1 MKKIFLLMVAAIM
14 LWGINTHATII
25 TVSNAPNSPGQ
36 YTNLQEALN
45 EANPGDTIYVSGSL
59 TTYGNI
65 DIKKQITLIGAG
77 FNPNN
82 QNNQKSELQ
91 YVYFKSDND
100 PVNPS
105 NPSGTTI
112 TGFRFLYL
120 FVQTQN
126 INDIQLLRNEI
137 TGQISL
143 SSYYCQNWT
152 VKNNILNY
160 ISSAGTS
167 TIYASDFVISNNI
180 IKSNIQYFN
189 SNTILIANNIFTQG
203 SGFTTVSLANIQN
216 NIFYGG
222 STANCSYCTFIKNIS
237 VGAGNT
243 FDYGTNTSIDNF
255 TNVNPLFVDVASTT
269 FNFAYDYHLQPSSPG
284 IDAGT
289 DGTDIG
295 IYGGMYPFPSGG
307 DVPWQTS
314 PMPAIPQITSMVI
327 LNGTLPSAGTLHIQI
342 QAKSQE

>member
-1 MKKIFLLMVAAIM
+1 MKKIFLLMVAAIT

-36 YTNLQEALN
+36 YTNLQEALD
-45 EANPGDTIYVSGSL
+45 AASSGDTIYVSGSL
-59 TTYGNI
+59 TTYGSI
-65 DIKKQITLIGAG
+65 DIKKKITLIGAG

-82 QNNQKSELQ
+82 QNNQNSELQ

-100 PVNPS
+100 PVNPT
-105 NPSGTTI
+105 NASGTTI
-112 TGFRFLYL
+112 TGFKISYLY
-120 FVQTQN
+120 VQTQN
-126 INDIQLLRNEI
+126 VIDIQLLRNEI
-137 TGQISL
+137 TGSISL
-143 SSYYCQNWT
+143 AANYCQNWT
-152 VKNNILNY
+152 IKNNILNW
-160 ISSAGTS
+160 ISTS
-167 TIYASDFVISNNI
+167 SSTAIFASDFVISNNI
-180 IKSNIQYFN
+180 IKREIQYFK
-189 SNTILIANNIFTQG
+189 SNTILIANNIFTQN

-237 VGAGNT
+237 VGAANT
-243 FDYGTNTSIDNF
+243 FDYGTNTSVGNF
-255 TNVNPLFVDVASTT
+255 TNVDPLFVAVSSTT
-269 FNFAYDYHLQPSSPG
+269 FNFAYDYHLQPTSPG
-284 IDAGT
+284 KGAGT

-295 IYGGMYPFPSGG
+295 LYGGMYPFPSGG